1 MRYIFGH
8 TVILVYETI
17 MVSKKVFLGHRNSG
31 IVGIENLKWY
41 SGLAQL
47 FVIVCTKPQQ
57 RPALTLGGI
66 SESLNRNYSCSEV
79 MKQQIDKLW
88 DASLTD
94 ARFKF
99 IACLTCHKNFLS
111 VLWCNTKKEMIRPS
125 EECSLYAGLL
135 CSKTQTQSAEPLC
148 SSRFVFCEE

>member
-31 IVGIENLKWY
+31 VVGIENLKWY

-47 FVIVCTKPQQ
+47 SVIVCTKPQQ

-111 VLWCNTKKEMIRPS
+111 VLWCNTKKERIRPS